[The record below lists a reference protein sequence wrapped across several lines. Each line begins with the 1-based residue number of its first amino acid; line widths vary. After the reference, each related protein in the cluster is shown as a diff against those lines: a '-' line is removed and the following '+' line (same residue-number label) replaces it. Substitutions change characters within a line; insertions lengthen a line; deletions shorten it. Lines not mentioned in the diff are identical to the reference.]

1 MPINALLFNSVS
13 NASAQLGDVYID
25 SEISRSV
32 ANDYIDAVLI
42 QFRSVAINTIGQF
55 SLFILERLAHFSD
68 VLKRA
73 IDNLQLGNKLKI
85 QIVITP
91 EEMDLNGIFASL
103 GSDLLISMKDVI
115 PATVEVIH
123 AILENISVY
132 PDVGNFKLKLK
143 YISCFFN

>member
-1 MPINALLFNSVS
+1 MSVFALCCIMLRYNTSALLAGVVNVKNQLSVLENEINALLFRSVS

-25 SEISRSV
+25 TEISSSV
-32 ANDYIDAVLI
+32 ANDYIDEVLI

-103 GSDLLISMKDVI
+103 GSD
-115 PATVEVIH
+115 
-123 AILENISVY
+123 
-132 PDVGNFKLKLK
+132 
-143 YISCFFN
+143 